1 MEQLTSVIA
10 QKEEELSAYQ
20 QRSEEALAEKTREAA
35 ALSAQVAHLS
45 EHPYGDLRLE
55 MTRAQEEIGEV
66 LISAKQQAKRTVS
79 GAEKEAE
86 RIISTAKLELL
97 SIRGKAKQIFDRISE
112 SEQSV
117 AAIYTD
123 MQEKIADL
131 TKHCS

>member
-45 EHPYGDLRLE
+45 EHPYGDLRSE

-79 GAEKEAE
+79 DAEKEAE

-117 AAIYTD
+117 AAIYAD